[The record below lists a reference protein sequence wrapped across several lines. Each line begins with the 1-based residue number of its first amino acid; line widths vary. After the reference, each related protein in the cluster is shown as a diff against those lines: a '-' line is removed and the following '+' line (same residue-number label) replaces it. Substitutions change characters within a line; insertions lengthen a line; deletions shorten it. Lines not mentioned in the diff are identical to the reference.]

1 MAGLHGVLTG
11 STDRGGMKAT
21 EAIEEIERIV
31 HEFGDYELQ
40 IPDPIERWHYPVDRI
55 EVVPESQAIRF
66 VSDR

>member
-1 MAGLHGVLTG
+1 
-11 STDRGGMKAT
+11 MKAT